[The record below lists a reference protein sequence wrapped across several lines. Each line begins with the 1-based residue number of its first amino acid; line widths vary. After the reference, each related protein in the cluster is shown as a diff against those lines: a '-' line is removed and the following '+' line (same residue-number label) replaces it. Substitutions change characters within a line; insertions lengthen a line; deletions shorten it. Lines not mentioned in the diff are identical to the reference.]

1 MKTNSTILAI
11 AVVLVGALT
20 VPTISLGQSKGK
32 AKPPAKPAK
41 LTFNKDIGPA
51 MKKACAGCHTGA
63 AAKKGLDLSTY
74 AGVMKGGKDGKV
86 IVAGHPDKSMLIGML
101 HGKPKLMPP
110 GKALDAKTIGAVET
124 WVKQG
129 AKEK

>member
-11 AVVLVGALT
+11 AVVLVGALV
-20 VPTISLGQSKGK
+20 VPAVSLGQSKGK
-32 AKPPAKPAK
+32 PKPPAK

-63 AAKKGLDLSTY
+63 AGKAGLDLSTY

-86 IVAGHPDKSMLIGML
+86 IMAGKPDKSILIGML

-110 GKALDAKTIGAVET
+110 GKALDAKTIGADET